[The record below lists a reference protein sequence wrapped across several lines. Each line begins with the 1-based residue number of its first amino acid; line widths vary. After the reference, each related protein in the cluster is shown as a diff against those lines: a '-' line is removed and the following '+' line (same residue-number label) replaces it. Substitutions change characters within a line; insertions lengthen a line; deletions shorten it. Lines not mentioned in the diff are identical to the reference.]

1 MILHKPKRG
10 VRIILFHDIKH
21 HQVGILKELITFL
34 KGRYNFIT
42 PFDYESATKDER
54 VSYMISFDDGFSS
67 QAYVAKDI
75 LGPLGIKSLIFICPD
90 FIDLNGKEAED
101 FIVKKMERHD
111 VTEIMPHTYP
121 MTSKDLKYL
130 LSCGHEIGAHALTHS
145 RLSRI
150 NEEDELM
157 DEIVSSGNRLEEI
170 LGKQIDW
177 FAYPFGDIGS
187 INSRSLKIIS
197 SRYHY
202 CCSGLRGINT
212 ANTHRMCIL
221 REYIDLDKP
230 INYLKELVLGGLDFS
245 YYLNRK
251 KLLKMTRF

>member
-1 MILHKPKRG
+1 M
-10 VRIILFHDIKH
+10 
-21 HQVGILKELITFL
+21 
-34 KGRYNFIT
+34 
-42 PFDYESATKDER
+42 AW
-54 VSYMISFDDGFSS
+54 
-67 QAYVAKDI
+67 KDI
-75 LGPLGIKSLIFICPD
+75 
-90 FIDLNGKEAED
+90 
-101 FIVKKMERHD
+101 
-111 VTEIMPHTYP
+111 
-121 MTSKDLKYL
+121 KYL
-130 LSCGHEIGAHALTHS
+130 LSCGHVIGAHALTHA
-145 RLSRI
+145 RLSAI

-187 INSRSLKIIS
+187 INSKSLKIIS

-202 CCSGLRGINT
+202 CCSGLRGINIES
-212 ANTHRMCIL
+212 THRMCIL
-221 REYIDLDKP
+221 RECIDLDKP